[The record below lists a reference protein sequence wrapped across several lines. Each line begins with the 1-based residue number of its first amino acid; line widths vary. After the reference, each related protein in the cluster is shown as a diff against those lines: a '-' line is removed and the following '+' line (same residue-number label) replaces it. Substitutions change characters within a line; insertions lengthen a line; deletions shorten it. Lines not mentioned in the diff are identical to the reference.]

1 MSALQKRPLNSPI
14 ILSILPHFVAALL
27 VADVLPVY
35 AAIITVSSTLHVAW
49 HWQHEPAGILFTLNY
64 GAAAIRVAA
73 DCWVS
78 FDGGFFTTAATL
90 NAVFLTVNQGLA
102 RVRKGP
108 HWDYFHSILHTLN
121 VVKTLYIL
129 YLIRCTGATGATVA
143 TGATAA
149 DLKIDLDPPPS
160 I

>member
-1 MSALQKRPLNSPI
+1 MSAPQKRPLNSPI
-14 ILSILPHFVAALL
+14 ILSILPHFAAAAL
-27 VADVLPVY
+27 VADVAPAY
-35 AAIITVSSTLHVAW
+35 ATLVALSSILSVAW
-49 HWQHEPAGILFTLNY
+49 HWQHEPAGILFALNY
-64 GAAAIRVAA
+64 GTAAIWMTA

-78 FDGGFFTTAATL
+78 FGGGFFATAATL

-121 VVKTLYIL
+121 VIKALYIS
-129 YLIRCTGATGATVA
+129 YLIRCTGA